1 MLVGEDDLY
10 KEFEGDSEFKRCGFC
25 HKKYFRKEFLRVQE
39 FETIAEDICPYCNGL
54 NSMCG
59 PNFKY
64 INYKIEDIDVNNL

>member
-25 HKKYFRKEFLRVQE
+25 HKKYFRKEFLRVPE

-64 INYKIEDIDVNNL
+64 INNKIEDIDVNNL

>member
-25 HKKYFRKEFLRVQE
+25 HKKYFRKEFLRVPE

-54 NSMCG
+54 NRR
-59 PNFKY
+59 P
-64 INYKIEDIDVNNL
+64 